1 MPYIAMDR
9 ISRGLRWA
17 GGALLLAG
25 IALVVVAIGWTQTAD
40 ALITG
45 STIAALAFGL
55 PGLLAFALAYWLEN
69 AAERLERSPAG
80 ASNADGTEP
89 APPHANPFHAPATGY
104 AAAVA
109 AVVVMWGTR
118 AALDGYLGQRDPFIT
133 FYLAIAVAAW
143 LGGFG
148 PAALA
153 TLLSLLVAWFFY
165 LPPAMSFRIGDP
177 GSAIALGLFTFV
189 CLGIGA
195 ITVALRTS
203 LSRAHQLAA
212 EAPRQALLL
221 RECEQRLKVLAEIA
235 PVLIRMHDATKACVY
250 CNPMWLQYTG
260 RTLDH
265 ELGQG
270 WSGGVHPDDLDR
282 CLTAFETA
290 FDQKAPFSMDYR
302 LRDAGGA
309 YRVVRDTGAAR
320 FDTEGAFAGYVNACM
335 DISEPVAAQLTGGPR
350 DEAGGTALG
359 P

>member
-17 GGALLLAG
+17 GGALLLG
-25 IALVVVAIGWTQTAD
+25 GFALVVAAIGWTQSAA

-55 PGLLAFALAYWLEN
+55 PGLLAFGLAYWLEN
-69 AAERLERSPAG
+69 VAERLKQPPAG
-80 ASNADGTEP
+80 TGNDDGGAP
-89 APPHANPFHAPATGY
+89 APANPFRAPVTGY
-104 AAAVA
+104 ATAVA
-109 AVVVMWGTR
+109 AVGLMWGAR
-118 AALDGYLGQRDPFIT
+118 AALGGYVGQLDPFVT
-133 FYLAIAVAAW
+133 FYVAIALAAW

-165 LPPAMSFRIGDP
+165 LPPAMSFRIDDP

-203 LSRAHQLAA
+203 LARAHQLAA
-212 EAPRQALLL
+212 EASRQAMLL
-221 RECEQRLKVLAEIA
+221 REAERRLQAMAETA
-235 PVLIRMHDATKACVY
+235 PVLIRMHDTARGCVY

-260 RTLDH
+260 RTLPH

-270 WSGGVHPDDLDR
+270 WSEGVHPDDRGR
-282 CLTAFETA
+282 CLEAFEAA
-290 FDQKAPFSMDYR
+290 FDQRAPFALEYR

-309 YRVVRDTGAAR
+309 YRVMRDTGVAR
-320 FDTEGAFAGYVNACM
+320 FDIDGAFIGCVNACM
-335 DISEPVAAQLTGGPR
+335 EVAAPVTKPTGGR
-350 DEAGGTALG
+350 QKVAGGSTTG
-359 P
+359 S